1 MDGRTIRVVSS
12 RVEAM
17 GAKAFGMAERN
28 RQFVAQPP
36 NQTTLAVHGT
46 ESSGGSIHEVGV
58 SENENDRITNGR
70 TDEIVVGYPRTATAT
85 ESHVRSWHEHE

>member
-1 MDGRTIRVVSS
+1 MHSEWQNNGI
-12 RVEAM
+12 A
-17 GAKAFGMAERN
+17 N
-28 RQFVAQPP
+28 PVAQPP
-36 NQTTLAVHGT
+36 NQTI
-46 ESSGGSIHEVGV
+46 GGSIHEPMRCVHEWNGLVSFVGPFVPLEAVGV